1 MRGIHLSFAER
12 NFYLWAEEPRRE
24 TVPPLPPLPKH
35 LFEAGLFSS
44 SRNTPL
50 LRGTAW
56 LPSSGNTPLPSS
68 PLLGEEP
75 DRRKKIVLASHPIFV
90 LPLTT
95 EEICELFGKEDF
107 TPLSGSRLLPGN
119 SLFWGTRLFRL
130 AENLLARES
139 YLPSLVQGEDSS
151 WEARWIPV
159 LSEDF
164 EKELER
170 LAGTF
175 PGVLRCLTLR
185 GKEPPRTSPRQSAL
199 EMLQV
204 LLDRIIRARLQKR
217 RSKEVRTKPSNLHD
231 AWIEALQVP
240 SPRIPWEK
248 EEELREFSKTLAS
261 WSRPARLHSASP
273 FRFCL
278 RLEEPPVGEN
288 LWEVRYLLQ
297 SKADP
302 SLLFPLENLWS
313 HKAHFPLSADA
324 FGGVPREFAL
334 AALEQG
340 ARISPR
346 IEGSLKGKNLRG
358 FSLDA
363 SGALHFLKE
372 EAPVLQASGFTLQL
386 PSWWV
391 RRKAFKRVS
400 LTAKVSNASSEND
413 SLTLDAL
420 LSFRYALSL
429 GGEEL
434 TPEEMQLLAE
444 LKTPLVRFRGEWI
457 ETSPEHLRKALD
469 LLGKQDFRE
478 ILASEILASALAGEG
493 IGETEEFPVERVE
506 VEGWF
511 AEVLEDLRQKKPSV
525 PEELPRRFRGTLRH
539 YQVEGF
545 TWLAA
550 LRRWG
555 LGACLADDM
564 GLGKTVQT
572 LAHLQRERE
581 KGETRPALLIC
592 PTSVVTNWRK
602 EAERFTPDLPV
613 LVHHGSSRQ
622 QKKDF
627 VNTVRN
633 QGLVISTFGLL
644 QRDLPFFQEV
654 FWGSLILDEAQ
665 NIKNPETKQSKAARN
680 ISAEHRIALT
690 GTPVENHPLDLWS
703 LMDFLNPGLLG
714 NQNFFRKT
722 FQKPR
727 ERFQREAALAKL
739 RNMTSP
745 FLLRRLKTDKN
756 IIRDLPEKIVT
767 KEYCSLTKEQAS
779 LYQAVLE
786 DLKEGLA
793 TGVNAG
799 RQGLVL
805 ATLTKLKQICNHPA
819 LFLGDGSSLAEGR
832 SGKMRR
838 LVDLLE
844 EFQETREHCLIFTQY
859 REMGEMLQK
868 WLQHHFAQ
876 EVFLLHGGVPR
887 KRRDEMVE
895 VFQHAP
901 EAPKIFLLSL
911 KAGGTGLTL
920 TRANHVIHYD
930 RWWNPAVENQATD
943 RAFRIGQ
950 KKNVQVHTFVVSGT
964 LEERIDQLLE
974 NKRDLAEKIVGGDNL
989 WIGNLSDRELQEL
1002 LRLDPEALEA

>member
-1 MRGIHLSFAER
+1 MQ
-12 NFYLWAEEPRRE
+12 E
-24 TVPPLPPLPKH
+24 TTTPLPPLPKH
-35 LFEAGLFSS
+35 LFEAGLLSS
-44 SRNTPL
+44 SRKRPL

-56 LPSSGNTPLPSS
+56 LPSRGDRALPSS
-68 PLLGEEP
+68 SLLGEEP
-75 DRRKKIVLASHPIFV
+75 DRRKKIVLAPHSISA
-90 LPLTT
+90 LPLAP
-95 EEICELFGKEDF
+95 EDLFELFDKED
-107 TPLSGSRLLPGN
+107 LSPPPGSRLLLGN
-119 SLFWGTRLFRL
+119 SLFWGIRLFRL

-139 YLPSLVQGEDSS
+139 YLPSLVRREEC
-151 WEARWIPV
+151 WEALWIPL

-164 EKELER
+164 ERELER
-170 LAGTF
+170 LEGVC
-175 PGVLRCLTLR
+175 PGALRCLTFQ
-185 GKEPPRTSPRQSAL
+185 GKEAPQVSPRQSVR

-204 LLDRIIRARLQKR
+204 LLDRMIRFRLQKR
-217 RSKEVRTKPSNLHD
+217 ESREFREKPSNLHD
-231 AWIEALQVP
+231 AWIQALQAS
-240 SPRIPWEK
+240 SPKISWK
-248 EEELREFSKTLAS
+248 NEEDLRQFAKALTS
-261 WSRPARLHSASP
+261 WSRPARLHSDSP

-278 RLEEPPVGEN
+278 RLEEPSVEEDP
-288 LWEVRYLLQ
+288 WEVHYLLQ
-297 SKADP
+297 PKADP
-302 SLLFPLENLWS
+302 SLLLSLEDLWS
-313 HKAHFPLSADA
+313 GNEDLCPSPET
-324 FGGVPREFAL
+324 FGDVPREFIL
-334 AALEQG
+334 AALGQG
-340 ARISPR
+340 ARLSPHMAK
-346 IEGSLKGKNLRG
+346 SLEQKNLWG
-358 FSLDA
+358 FSLTA
-363 SGALHFLKE
+363 SEALHFLKE
-372 EAPVLQASGFTLQL
+372 EASALQASGFTLQL

-391 RRKAFKRVS
+391 RRKTFKRVS
-400 LTAKVSNASSEND
+400 LTAKVSGSSSGD
-413 SLTLDAL
+413 GSLNLDAL
-420 LSFRYALSL
+420 LDFRYVLSL

-434 TPEEMQLLAE
+434 TPEEMQMLAE

-457 ETSPEHLRKALD
+457 ETSPEHLRQALD
-469 LLGKQDFRE
+469 FLKKQGSRE
-478 ILASEILASALAGEG
+478 VRASEILAPALAGEG
-493 IGETEEFPVERVE
+493 IGENQEFPVERVE
-506 VEGWF
+506 VNGWF
-511 AEVLEDLRQKKPSV
+511 AKVLEDLRQKNPRV
-525 PEELPRRFRGTLRH
+525 PEEIPRHFRGTLRH
-539 YQVEGF
+539 YQEDGF
-545 TWLAA
+545 SWLAS

-581 KGETRPALLIC
+581 KGEIRPALLIC
-592 PTSVVTNWRK
+592 PTSVANNWRK
-602 EAERFTPDLPV
+602 EAERFTPELPV

-622 QKKDF
+622 RKKGF
-627 VNTVRN
+627 AAAVRD

-644 QRDLPFFQEV
+644 QRDLSLFQEV
-654 FWGSLILDEAQ
+654 SWGSLILDEAQ

-680 ISAEHRIALT
+680 ITAEHRIALT

-714 NQNFFRKT
+714 SQSFFKKT
-722 FQKPR
+722 FQKSR
-727 ERFQREAALAKL
+727 ESSQREGALEKL
-739 RNMTSP
+739 RNVTSP
-745 FLLRRLKTDKN
+745 FLLRRLKTDKK

-786 DLKEGLA
+786 DLKNGLDS
-793 TGVNAG
+793 GEDGG

-819 LFLGDGSSLAEGR
+819 QFLKDNSPLENR

-844 EFQETREHCLIFTQY
+844 EFQEIREHCLIFTQY
-859 REMGEMLQK
+859 REMGEMLRK
-868 WLQHHFAQ
+868 WLQQYFAQ

-895 VFQHAP
+895 IFQNAP

-950 KKNVQVHTFVVSGT
+950 KKNVQVHTFMVSGT

-989 WIGNLSDRELQEL
+989 WIGNLSNRELQDL